1 MIMITSSAQHIDLD
15 GGARV
20 SSGSRALPFRGLPR
34 FSSQVVMWFYVGYVS
49 GAACV
54 FAAGR
59 LLLIFSTRG
68 KPSLSKHPR
77 SITFVPSLVAR
88 PSCRLLQL
96 ETIPMYNYPNFLN
109 LFTTFVCECATE
121 F

>member
-1 MIMITSSAQHIDLD
+1 MWFCVGTY
-15 GGARV
+15 
-20 SSGSRALPFRGLPR
+20 RALATCG
-34 FSSQVVMWFYVGYVS
+34 
-49 GAACV
+49 

-59 LLLIFSTRG
+59 LLLIFPTRE
-68 KPSLSKHPR
+68 KSSLSKHIR
-77 SITFVPSLVAR
+77 SITFISFVVSSLGAR
-88 PSCRLLQL
+88 RSCRLIQL